1 MEKLGSHID
10 IIDIGRAALL
20 PSDTLLMTQ
29 DRTFGQLAPEYT
41 HNKCKLRT
49 TKLKDVILL
58 KEDLTRM
65 TRMTCDEAE
74 KAYIHEIHREIWII
88 LLYIY
93 ITCI

>member
-1 MEKLGSHID
+1 
-10 IIDIGRAALL
+10 
-20 PSDTLLMTQ
+20 
-29 DRTFGQLAPEYT
+29 
-41 HNKCKLRT
+41 
-49 TKLKDVILL
+49 
-58 KEDLTRM
+58 M